1 MEKREGKD
9 IWTRLKRLVLVYFVI
24 NLFTFSITMPVAY
37 YYHSV
42 AENKLTISKICIATE
57 EKQLAG
63 NYWIESANHEIRALQ
78 TCNILCATLVV
89 TLPMVH
95 RNNKLIGWYHAGIEE
110 CQQAI
115 SVSN

>member
-1 MEKREGKD
+1 MQKREEKD
-9 IWTRLKRLVLVYFVI
+9 IWTRLKRLVLIYFVI

-42 AENKLTISKICIATE
+42 AETKLTMSKICVAME

-63 NYWIESANHEIRALQ
+63 NYWIESVNHEIRALQ
-78 TCNILCATLVV
+78 TWNILCTTLVV
-89 TLPMVH
+89 TLPMVP
-95 RNNKLIGWYHAGIEE
+95 RNNELIGRYHAGIEE